1 MSLTLA
7 LAQVI
12 KVIKSTKPAT
22 SPSLGKEFRHDPA
35 GAASKV
41 LASRRFWPRIVGG
54 AHLGPPTL
62 TLTRA
67 NYDVEVVFEYAH
79 ADDQTA
85 REVAIVED
93 YVVVVAAL
101 SDQRNLERAAS
112 KIEALGHGDR
122 DRIFTF
128 VTEDVDGGGRRLR
141 IRFPLQVVSSP

>member
-1 MSLTLA
+1 MAPMAVASSVTLRRR
-7 LAQVI
+7 
-12 KVIKSTKPAT
+12 
-22 SPSLGKEFRHDPA
+22 GEH
-35 GAASKV
+35 V
-41 LASRRFWPRIVGG
+41 LVPWPRRRVRRLGRGGRVLDQVGG